1 MLQSLTSA
9 VVVQDTASM
18 HALGVR
24 LAAMFVPGDVIA
36 LEGVMGAGKTTL
48 VQGIAWGLGLPQDQY
63 AQSPSYAV
71 AISYPT
77 TPVLH
82 HLDLY
87 RFLENINIA
96 DIDAYLSSTDVTIVE
111 WPQAL
116 YEHKEIVKY
125 TISIEMLNFEN
136 AAERPCMRT
145 VSVYDYSTMSYLD
158 LKGIV

>member
-36 LEGVMGAGKTTL
+36 LEGLMGAGKTTL

-87 RFLENINIA
+87 RFLENPSQDGFSIIHMNPQSITYESMGTQWMISVWDLPSHSFETLA
-96 DIDAYLSSTDVTIVE
+96 TEIQRKSHEFDMTYSRFIPSSLV
-111 WPQAL
+111 W
-116 YEHKEIVKY
+116 
-125 TISIEMLNFEN
+125 
-136 AAERPCMRT
+136 
-145 VSVYDYSTMSYLD
+145 
-158 LKGIV
+158 